1 MARTWL
7 IDSRGIARKV
17 KNATQ
22 LSSCQIAE
30 WSTEAKRQCPN
41 CNYEID
47 NSDVSTEWPGLPA
60 GVKFDPSDVELLKHL
75 AGKVGYGNAKPHLFI
90 DEFIPTLDGKDGICF
105 THPENLPGIKKDGSS
120 VHFFHRTTNAYNT
133 GHRKRRKIHMGCD
146 LTAQVRWHKTGKTK
160 PVIENGVQKG
170 CKKIMVLYS
179 SSSKGNKAD
188 KANWVMHQYHLG
200 TEDDEKDGEF
210 VVSKVFYQHGE
221 KNSSRSK
228 GRYDVGKEATNQSRE
243 NMDDKT
249 LEASPRTPK
258 TSTPN
263 PPRLGKHSLFEDG
276 DERETHCCLLPVQE
290 DVGSDAMWW
299 FGESQAVDEPDDALL
314 DKSLFCDEILEAY
327 STVQELGLEQP
338 LPLTELND
346 VKIDFE
352 KEIGVGSSIVD
363 LDDMHLG
370 TLPDLAD
377 LQFGSQESI
386 MSWLDRL

>member
-22 LSSCQIAE
+22 LSSCQITE

-47 NSDVSTEWPGLPA
+47 NTDVSTEWPGLPA
-60 GVKFDPSDVELLKHL
+60 GVKFDPTDVELLEHL
-75 AGKVGYGNAKPHLFI
+75 AGKIGYGNAKPHLFI

-133 GHRKRRKIHMGCD
+133 GHRKRRRIHMGCD
-146 LTAQVRWHKTGKTK
+146 ITQVRWHKTGKTK

-210 VVSKVFYQHGE
+210 VVSKIFYQHGE
-221 KNSSRSK
+221 KKSNRSRSK
-228 GRYDVGKEATNQSRE
+228 NDAGKEATDQSRE
-243 NMDDKT
+243 FMDDKT

-263 PPRLGKHSLFEDG
+263 PPRLGKLSSFEDG
-276 DERETHCCLLPVQE
+276 DERETHSCLLPVQG
-290 DVGSDAMWW
+290 DVGPDAMWW
-299 FGESQAVDEPDDALL
+299 LSESQAPSPIEPDDALL
-314 DKSLFCDEILEAY
+314 DRSLFCDEILEACPAI
-327 STVQELGLEQP
+327 QELVLDQP
-338 LPLTELND
+338 LSLTEWND
-346 VKIDFE
+346 VKADFG
-352 KEIGVGSSIVD
+352 KDGAGSSIID
-363 LDDMHLG
+363 LDDIHLG
-370 TLPDLAD
+370 ALPDLAD